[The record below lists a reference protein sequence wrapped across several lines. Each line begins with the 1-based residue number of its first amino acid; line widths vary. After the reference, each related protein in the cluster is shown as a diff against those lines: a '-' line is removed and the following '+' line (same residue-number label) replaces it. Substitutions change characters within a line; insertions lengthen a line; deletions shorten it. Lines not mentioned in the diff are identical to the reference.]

1 MPQKVDVI
9 SGHNT
14 RRVSGNCFPSIGLSS
29 SSSSS
34 CDKKL
39 FQGKSEP
46 ESVRIGTKFWS
57 MGLDSDAWCNIS
69 DHNYS

>member
-14 RRVSGNCFPSIGLSS
+14 RRVSESCFPSMSS

-34 CDKKL
+34 DKKL
-39 FQGKSEP
+39 LQGKSEP

-57 MGLDSDAWCNIS
+57 MVLDSDAWCNIS

>member
-14 RRVSGNCFPSIGLSS
+14 RRVSGNCMG
-29 SSSSS
+29 SSSS

-39 FQGKSEP
+39 LQGKSEP

-57 MGLDSDAWCNIS
+57 MVLDSDAWCDIS